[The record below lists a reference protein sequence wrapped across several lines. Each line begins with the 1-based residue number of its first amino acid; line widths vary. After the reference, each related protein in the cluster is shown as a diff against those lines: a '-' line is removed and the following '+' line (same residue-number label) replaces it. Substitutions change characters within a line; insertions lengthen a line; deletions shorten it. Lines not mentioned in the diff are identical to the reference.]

1 MINDPITMTI
11 SQQAHQNGI
20 DPIKII
26 TLQWGVSNEREGEG
40 LSREWQKSRI
50 EISGVAGRK
59 IYLIKIIVP

>member
-11 SQQAHQNGI
+11 SQQAHQ
-20 DPIKII
+20 II
-26 TLQWGVSNEREGEG
+26 TLQWGVSDEREGKG

-50 EISGVAGRK
+50 EISGVAGRR

>member
-40 LSREWQKSRI
+40 
-50 EISGVAGRK
+50 
-59 IYLIKIIVP
+59 